1 MKWTKLFY
9 FYRPDPA
16 TGIGLAGI
24 GFVKTA
30 TDLL

>member
-1 MKWTKLFY
+1 MKWTTFFY

-16 TGIGLAGI
+16 AGIDLAGI